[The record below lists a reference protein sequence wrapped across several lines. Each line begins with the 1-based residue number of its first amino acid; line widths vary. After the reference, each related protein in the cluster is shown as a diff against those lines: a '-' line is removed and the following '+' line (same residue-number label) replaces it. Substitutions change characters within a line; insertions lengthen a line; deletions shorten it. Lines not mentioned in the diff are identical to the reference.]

1 MTDSEKQ
8 QAVEGFVRSEVY
20 VCQSILIEELLKKEI
35 FSFDD
40 IQNLY
45 QSFDGKLIRP
55 NTCYSCKLSFASLDS
70 ETGECKDCFE
80 ENQTAQDIFEWWVVS
95 DWLAQKL
102 QEQGEPIIENDF
114 GTWWGRTCSG
124 QAIYMDGVIN
134 EIYDGFKE

>member
-20 VCQSILIEELLKKEI
+20 VCQSILIEELLSKEI

-45 QSFDGKLIRP
+45 RAFDGNLIRP
-55 NTCYSCKLSFASLDS
+55 NTCYSCKLSFDSLDS
-70 ETGECKDCFE
+70 ETGECRDCFE

-95 DWLAQKL
+95 DWLARKL
-102 QEQGEPIIENDF
+102 QEKGEPILENDF

-134 EIYDGFKE
+134 DIYDKFME

>member
-8 QAVEGFVRSEVY
+8 QAVEDFVRSEVY
-20 VCQSILIEELLKKEI
+20 TCQSMLVEELLNKEI

-45 QSFDGKLIRP
+45 KLFDGKLIHP
-55 NTCYSCKLSFASLDS
+55 NTCYSCKLTFDSLDS
-70 ETGECKDCFE
+70 ETGECQDCFE

-95 DWLAQKL
+95 DWLANKL
-102 QEQGEPIIENDF
+102 KEQGEPIIDNDF

-134 EIYDGFKE
+134 DIYEGFKE